1 MNSNK
6 ENENKLLI
14 YTIYFGTNSLW
25 EYFKSC
31 YDHLKTIADLGKT
44 NYVDKENDFC
54 GLDNT
59 LQKIS
64 NSINPNYGLKYNS

>member
-25 EYFKSC
+25 EYFNSC
-31 YDHLKTIADLGKT
+31 YDHLKSIAILGNTNDVYVEKT
-44 NYVDKENDFC
+44 FI
-54 GLDNT
+54 GLDST

-64 NSINPNYGLKYNS
+64 NSINPNFGLKYNP